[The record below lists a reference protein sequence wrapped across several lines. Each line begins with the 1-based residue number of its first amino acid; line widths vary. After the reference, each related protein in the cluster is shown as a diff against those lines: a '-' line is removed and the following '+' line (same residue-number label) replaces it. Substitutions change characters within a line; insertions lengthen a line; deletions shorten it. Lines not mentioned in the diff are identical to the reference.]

1 MTPENLFGIGLVAA
15 LAIGGVIKL
24 LPRPRPPSS
33 VFTCTRCGAITAH
46 DGRTVRAWR
55 KGERGL
61 LCSACVASFP

>member
-15 LAIGGVIKL
+15 LTIGGVLKL

-33 VFTCTRCGAITAH
+33 VFTCSRCGAVSAH

-55 KGERGL
+55 KGERHL
-61 LCSACVASFP
+61 VCSTCIGTDG